1 LSLIQY
7 YGTGKR
13 KTSIARV
20 FLRTGKGEITL
31 FVNKKIRPFDDY
43 FRLES
48 YKLAIKQP
56 LMLTETDNKFDIF
69 LRIEGGGIRAQ
80 SEAVRLGVARALLEF
95 NRELRPT
102 LKSAG
107 LLTRD
112 SRIKERK
119 KYGLLGARKA
129 PQYHKR

>member
-13 KTSIARV
+13 KSSIARV
-20 FLRTGKGEITL
+20 FLRSGKGDITL
-31 FVNKKIRPFDDY
+31 IVNKRPRPFQEY
-43 FRLES
+43 FRLDS
-48 YKLAIKQP
+48 QKYIIRQP
-56 LMLTETDNKFDIF
+56 LLLTDTESKFEIF
-69 LRIEGGGIRAQ
+69 MRVAGGGAKGQ
-80 SEAVRLGVARALLEF
+80 AEAIRLGISRALVEF
-95 NRELRPT
+95 NRELRGA
-102 LKSAG
+102 LKGAG

-112 SRIKERK
+112 SRVKERK

>member
-1 LSLIQY
+1 MSLIQY

-20 FLRTGKGEITL
+20 FLRSGKGDVTL
-31 FVNKKIRPFDDY
+31 IVNKRPRPFSEY
-43 FRLES
+43 FHLDSHKYIIR
-48 YKLAIKQP
+48 QP
-56 LMLTETDNKFDIF
+56 LLLTETENKFDIF
-69 LRIEGGGIRAQ
+69 MRVSGGGAKGQ
-80 SEAVRLGVARALLEF
+80 AEAIRLGIARALIEF
-95 NRELRPT
+95 NRELKPT
-102 LKSAG
+102 LKAAS

-112 SRIKERK
+112 ARIKERK

>member
-1 LSLIQY
+1 MSLIQY

-13 KTSIARV
+13 KSSIARV

-31 FVNKKIRPFDDY
+31 FVNKRARNFEDY
-43 FRLES
+43 FNLES
-48 YKLAIKQP
+48 YKLTVRQP
-56 LMLTETDNKFDIF
+56 LMLTETENKFDIF
-69 LRIEGGGIRAQ
+69 MRIEGGGVRAQ
-80 SEAVRLGVARALLEF
+80 ADAIRLGISRALLEF
-95 NRELRPT
+95 NRELKPT
-102 LKSAG
+102 LKAAG

>member
-1 LSLIQY
+1 MSLIQY

-20 FLRTGKGEITL
+20 FLRSGKGEITL
-31 FVNKKIRPFDDY
+31 FVNKRLRPFDDY
-43 FRLES
+43 FHLDTYRLT
-48 YKLAIKQP
+48 IKQP
-56 LMLTETDNKFDIF
+56 LMLTETESKFDMF
-69 LRIEGGGIRAQ
+69 LRIEGGGVRAQ
-80 SEAVRLGVARALLEF
+80 SEAIRLGISRALLEF
-95 NRELRPT
+95 NRELKPT
-102 LKSAG
+102 LKAAG

-112 SRIKERK
+112 ARIKERK

>member
-1 LSLIQY
+1 MSLIQY

-20 FLRTGKGEITL
+20 FLRSGKGDITL
-31 FVNKKIRPFDDY
+31 FVNKRIRPFDDY
-43 FRLES
+43 FHLES
-48 YKLAIKQP
+48 HRLTIKQP
-56 LMLTETDNKFDIF
+56 FMLTETENKFDLF
-69 LRIEGGGIRAQ
+69 LRIEGGGVRAQ
-80 SEAVRLGVARALLEF
+80 SEAIRLGASRALLEF
-95 NRELRPT
+95 NRELKPK
-102 LKSAG
+102 LKAAG

>member
-20 FLRTGKGEITL
+20 FLRSGKGDISL
-31 FVNKKIRPFDDY
+31 IVNKRPRPFNDY
-43 FRLES
+43 FHLDS
-48 YKLAIKQP
+48 YKYIIRQP
-56 LMLTETDNKFDIF
+56 LLLTETENKFDLF
-69 LRIEGGGIRAQ
+69 LRVNGGGAKGQ
-80 SEAVRLGVARALLEF
+80 AEAIRLGIARALLEF

-102 LKSAG
+102 LKAAS

-112 SRIKERK
+112 ARIKERK

>member
-20 FLRTGKGEITL
+20 FLRSGKGDVTL
-31 FVNKKIRPFDDY
+31 FVNKRARPFEDY
-43 FRLES
+43 FHIDTYRMT
-48 YKLAIKQP
+48 IKQP
-56 LMLTETDNKFDIF
+56 LMLTETENKFDIF
-69 LRIEGGGIRAQ
+69 LRIEGGGVRAQ
-80 SEAVRLGVARALLEF
+80 SEAVRLGISRALLEF
-95 NRELRPT
+95 NRELKPT
-102 LKSAG
+102 LKAAG

>member
-13 KTSIARV
+13 KSSIARV

-31 FVNKKIRPFDDY
+31 FVNKRARNFEDY
-43 FRLES
+43 FNLES
-48 YKLAIKQP
+48 YKLTVRQP
-56 LMLTETDNKFDIF
+56 LMLTETENKFDIF
-69 LRIEGGGIRAQ
+69 MRLEGGGVRAQ
-80 SEAVRLGVARALLEF
+80 ADAVRLGISRALLEF
-95 NRELRPT
+95 NRELKPT
-102 LKSAG
+102 LKAAG

>member
-13 KTSIARV
+13 KTSVARV
-20 FLRTGKGEITL
+20 FLRSGKGEITL
-31 FVNKKIRPFDDY
+31 LVNKKARPFADY
-43 FRLES
+43 FHLDS
-48 YKLAIKQP
+48 HKLTIRQP
-56 LMLTETDNKFDIF
+56 LMLTETENKFDIF
-69 LRIEGGGIRAQ
+69 LRVGGGGVRAQ
-80 SEAVRLGVARALLEF
+80 SEAIRLGISRALLEF
-95 NRELRPT
+95 NRELKPT

-112 SRIKERK
+112 ARIKERK

>member
-20 FLRTGKGEITL
+20 FLRSGKGEVTL
-31 FVNKKIRPFDDY
+31 FVNKKVRPFDDY
-43 FRLES
+43 FHLES
-48 YKLAIKQP
+48 HKLTIKQP
-56 LMLTETDNKFDIF
+56 FMLTETENKFDIF
-69 LRIEGGGIRAQ
+69 LRIEGGGVRAQ
-80 SEAVRLGVARALLEF
+80 SEAIRLGVSRALLEF
-95 NRELRPT
+95 NRELKPK
-102 LKSAG
+102 LKAAG

-112 SRIKERK
+112 SRKKESK

>member
-1 LSLIQY
+1 MSLIQY

-13 KTSIARV
+13 KNAIARI
-20 FLRTGKGEITL
+20 FLRSGKGDVTL
-31 FVNKKIRPFDDY
+31 VVNKKLRPFEDY
-43 FRLES
+43 FKVASLRYL
-48 YKLAIKQP
+48 IRQP
-56 LMLTETDNKFDIF
+56 LMITETENKFDIF
-69 LRIEGGGIRAQ
+69 MRVEGGGTRGQA
-80 SEAVRLGVARALLEF
+80 EAVRLGIARALVEF
-95 NRELRPT
+95 NRELRSV
-102 LKSAG
+102 LRKAN

>member
-13 KTSIARV
+13 KSSIARV

-31 FVNKKIRPFDDY
+31 FVNKRARNFEDY
-43 FRLES
+43 FSLES
-48 YKLAIKQP
+48 YKLTVRQP
-56 LMLTETDNKFDIF
+56 LMLTETESKFDIF
-69 LRIEGGGIRAQ
+69 LRVEGGGVRAQ
-80 SEAVRLGVARALLEF
+80 ADAVRLGISRALLEF
-95 NRELRPT
+95 NRELKPA
-102 LKSAG
+102 LKAAG

>member
-13 KTSIARV
+13 KSSIARV
-20 FLRTGKGEITL
+20 FLRSGKGDVTL
-31 FVNKKIRPFDDY
+31 YVNKRPRPFNEY
-43 FRLES
+43 FRLDS
-48 YKLAIKQP
+48 LKYAIRQP
-56 LMLTETDNKFDIF
+56 LLLTETESKFDIF
-69 LRIEGGGIRAQ
+69 LRVTGGGLKGQ
-80 SEAVRLGVARALLEF
+80 SEAIRLGIARALVEF
-95 NRELRPT
+95 NRELKPA
-102 LKSAG
+102 LKAAS

-112 SRIKERK
+112 SRVKERK